1 MSAHPA
7 NLGVEP
13 EALGDLSPVEIAIQ
27 HSIAISAK
35 RQADALER
43 IADAF
48 DQQAATGNVLHWLE
62 TIASALNAGLGR

>member
-43 IADAF
+43 IAK
-48 DQQAATGNVLHWLE
+48 AAE
-62 TIASALNAGLGR
+62 RIASTEYSGAMLTQRRGG